1 MKSTRFYFSCL
12 TLVASMVTLPAVGQ
26 DNEKEAEAKPETP
39 ATAEAQPVEEVP
51 PGYDFTI
58 EKQIGRTN
66 VKDQG
71 STGTCWCFATAS
83 FVESEIMR
91 MGKGEHD
98 LSEMFVVRNIYQDKA
113 NNYIMRQGKTNF
125 SEGALAHDF
134 IRAASRHGMVPNSVY
149 TGLEDGAK
157 GHNHSEMVKVLEGM
171 VEGLAEQKTLSEK
184 WPDALDGVMDV
195 YIGSAPTEFS
205 YEGKTYTPTSF
216 AKEVGFDADNYVN
229 LTSYTH
235 HPFGRSFA
243 LEIPDNFSSGQFQ
256 NMPIDDL
263 VAAID
268 NAIANG
274 YTVAW
279 DGDVSERGFSRTN
292 GLAILPKEPGRRDV
306 FKVRGEELAVDQKMR
321 QSTLGNRSTTDD
333 HLMHL
338 VGIAKDADGK
348 KYYLIKNSWGD
359 VGKHNGYLYMS
370 EPYLRLK
377 TVAILMHKDAM
388 PTKAEETKPKT

>member
-1 MKSTRFYFSCL
+1 MFFACL
-12 TLVASMVTLPAVGQ
+12 TTLPAKGQ
-26 DNEKEAEAKPETP
+26 DEATATDKKANPEKPATPETD
-39 ATAEAQPVEEVP
+39 PVEEVS

-58 EKQIGRTN
+58 EKEIGRTN
-66 VKDQG
+66 VKNQG
-71 STGTCWCFATAS
+71 NTGTCWCFASAS
-83 FVESEIMR
+83 FIESEIMR

-125 SEGALAHDF
+125 GEGALAHDF
-134 IRAASRHGMVPNSVY
+134 IRAASYHGMVPNSVY
-149 TGLEDGAK
+149 TGLDNGAQ
-157 GHNHSEMVKVLEGM
+157 GHNHAEMVKVLEGM
-171 VEGLAEQKTLSEK
+171 VKGLAEQKTLSEK
-184 WPDALDGVMDV
+184 WPAALDGVMDV
-195 YIGSAPTEFS
+195 YLGSAPTEFS
-205 YEGKTYTPTSF
+205 YQGETYTPNSF
-216 AKEVGFDADNYVN
+216 SQEMGFDADNYVN

-243 LEIPDNFSSGQFQ
+243 LEIPDNFSSGQFK
-256 NMPIDDL
+256 NLPIDDL
-263 VAAID
+263 VSAID
-268 NAIANG
+268 HAIANG

-292 GLAILPKEPGRRDV
+292 GLAILPKEPGRRDL
-306 FKVRGEELAVDQKMR
+306 FKVRGEEVAVDQKMR
-321 QSTLGNRSTTDD
+321 QTTLGNRSTTDD

-338 VGIAKDADGK
+338 VGIARDADGK

-388 PTKAEETKPKT
+388 PSEKEETKPKT